1 MAGKSEIVE
10 AIANDAGLSKKD
22 ATAAFEA
29 FVNTVAGALKKGDR
43 VAVPGLG
50 IFSVAERKART
61 GINPQTKEKIKI
73 KAAKAAR
80 FKAGKDLKDLLNPR
94 RGGKKSD

>member
-1 MAGKSEIVE
+1 MAGKAEIVD
-10 AIANDAGLSKKD
+10 AISEDTELSKKD

-29 FVNTVAGALKKGDR
+29 FVNAICGSLKKGER

-61 GINPQTKEKIKI
+61 GINPQTKAKIKI
-73 KAAKAAR
+73 AAAKAAK
-80 FKAGKDLKDLLNPR
+80 FKAGKDLKELLNKKR
-94 RGGKKSD
+94 R